1 MMSMQKSR
9 VGTYPLGSKQLPCNV
24 TPFQRLH
31 AANHALICGSDAAR
45 SSNVPPPRRCAT
57 NALSQR
63 LIIDH
68 EEGKVRVARFR

>member
-1 MMSMQKSR
+1 MQKSR
-9 VGTYPLGSKQLPCNV
+9 VGTYPLGSKQLPYNV

-45 SSNVPPPRRCAT
+45 SSNVPPSPMRHQR
-57 NALSQR
+57 ALQR
-63 LIIDH
+63 LITDH